1 MAELVMLDLPPGPA
15 FVEALQRVWEAGDA
29 IFPLDPRLPAAEAA
43 NVISVAKPTAVIEA
57 DGQRRSLDS
66 GHAVAAGDALMVAT
80 SGTTGHPKAVIHT
93 HDGVRASAL
102 ATNTA
107 LDVNPT
113 SDVWLAVLPPAHI
126 GGLAVITRSLI
137 SGVGLIAH
145 ERFDAALVP
154 AAVEKGA
161 TLTALV
167 TRALNQVDTTLFRRI
182 IIGGAAPPPDRPKNV
197 LATWGMTETGSGCVY
212 DGWPLDGVEL
222 RTTDD
227 DEIAIRAPLLF
238 RAYRTRDGEYDARDD
253 DGWFLTGDLGRVEE
267 SGRLWVDG
275 RRGDV
280 INTGAEKVWPSR
292 VEPLLA
298 THPSVREVAV
308 VGRPDPEWGHRV
320 VAIIAVEGTTP
331 PSLAELR
338 DLVKSELPVW
348 HAPKEIEIVQALP
361 RTAIGKVRRGAL

>member
-1 MAELVMLDLPPGPA
+1 MLDLAAGPG
-15 FVEALQRVWEAGDA
+15 FVTALQKVWEAGNA
-29 IFPLDPRLPAAEAA
+29 IFPLDQRLPPAEAA
-43 NVISVAKPTAVIEA
+43 KVIDVAKPTAVIEA
-57 DGQRRSLDS
+57 DGEQRTLDN
-66 GHAVAAGDALMVAT
+66 GLHVADGDALVVAT

-107 LDVNPT
+107 LDVDPRT
-113 SDVWLAVLPPAHI
+113 DTWLAVLPPAHI

-137 SGVGLIAH
+137 SGVKLIAH
-145 ERFDAALVP
+145 EQFDANLVP
-154 AAVEKGA
+154 AAVKQGA

-167 TRALNQVDTTLFRRI
+167 TRALNQIDTTLFRRI
-182 IIGGAAPPPDRPKNV
+182 IIGGAAPPPDRPDNV

-222 RTTDD
+222 RADD
-227 DEIAIRAPLLF
+227 DNEIAIRAPMLF
-238 RAYRTRDGEYDARDD
+238 RAYRTIDGEHDPRDES
-253 DGWFLTGDLGRVEE
+253 GWFRTGDLGGVTSE
-267 SGRLWVDG
+267 GQLWVDG

-292 VEPLLA
+292 VEPVLA
-298 THPSVREVAV
+298 AHPAIREVAV

-320 VAIIAVEGTTP
+320 VAVIAVDGDTP

-348 HAPKEIEIVQALP
+348 HAPKEIEVVDALP